1 LAQGKKNK
9 NRASGANGANKTG
22 SAKGGITGLQI
33 GLIVAAVI
41 IVIGGASAGVI
52 IGLNKS
58 NGSSTTSGTIASNGI
73 KLPDYAYDSTAPKGT
88 AEAYQFAVNNPD
100 VLKYIPC
107 YCGCG
112 ELDGHTSNLDCFI
125 KSGSG
130 NNIVFDK
137 HAAG

>member
-1 LAQGKKNK
+1 MAQGKKNK
-9 NRASGANGANKTG
+9 NRSSGGKGGNKAASAG
-22 SAKGGITGLQI
+22 GGITGLQI
-33 GLIVAAVI
+33 GLIVAAAL
-41 IVIGGASAGVI
+41 IVIGGATIGVI
-52 IGLNKS
+52 VGMKKANS
-58 NGSSTTSGTIASNGI
+58 GSTTAGGGI
-73 KLPDYAYDSTAPKGT
+73 KLPDYAYSSTGPKGL
-88 AEAYQFAVNNPD
+88 AEAYQFAVDNQD

>member
-1 LAQGKKNK
+1 MAQGKKNK
-9 NRASGANGANKTG
+9 SRSSGGRGGNKAASAR
-22 SAKGGITGLQI
+22 GGITGLQI
-33 GLIVAAVI
+33 GLIVAAVL
-41 IVIGGASAGVI
+41 IVIGGATTGVI
-52 IGLNKS
+52 IGMKKG
-58 NGSSTTSGTIASNGI
+58 NGDSTIASSGI
-73 KLPDYAYDSTAPKGT
+73 KLPDYAYGSTAPKGT
-88 AEAYQFAVNNPD
+88 AEAYQFAVDNQD

-130 NNIVFDK
+130 NNVVFDK